1 MKNYYFIYLIWV
13 LPAYFLFQ
21 AGYQTLTYIGIEST
35 YQEGESYVAEVVEFD
50 VKQIA
55 AQTNGYVVLKFS
67 TSDDKVVQE
76 QLALSVQMAQL
87 IMSSELIPIRY
98 LESSFNPIVMT
109 PVHRLQL
116 SVIKVNLTVSLIGL
130 IVTLILAIIASKFA
144 GKRLR
149 EGEDKLVIER
159 LDPENT
165 D

>member
-35 YQEGESYVAEVVEFD
+35 YEEGESYVAEVVDFD

-55 AQTNGYVVLKFS
+55 AQTNGYVILKFS
-67 TSDDKVVQE
+67 TSDNEVVQE

-87 IMSSELIPIRY
+87 IMSSELIPVRY

-130 IVTLILAIIASKFA
+130 IVTLILAILASKFA

-149 EGEDKLVIER
+149 EGEDQLVIER

>member
-35 YQEGESYVAEVVEFD
+35 YEEGESYVAEVVDFD

-55 AQTNGYVVLKFS
+55 AQTNGYVILKFS
-67 TSDDKVVQE
+67 TSDNKEVQE

-98 LESSFNPIVMT
+98 LENSFNPIVMT
-109 PVHRLQL
+109 PVHRVQL

-130 IVTLILAIIASKFA
+130 IVTLILAIFASKFA

-149 EGEDKLVIER
+149 DGEDKLYIER

>member
-35 YQEGESYVAEVVEFD
+35 YEEGESYVAEVVDFD

-55 AQTNGYVVLKFS
+55 AQTNGYVILKFS
-67 TSDDKVVQE
+67 TSDNEVVQE

-87 IMSSELIPIRY
+87 IMSSELIPVRY

-116 SVIKVNLTVSLIGL
+116 SVIKVNLSVSLIGL
-130 IVTLILAIIASKFA
+130 IVTLILAILASKFA

-149 EGEDKLVIER
+149 EGEDQLVIER